1 MVEEKCDIS
10 MEELAWRPWR
20 MELGL
25 VQKKRALV
33 NSNKFCRLTRSS
45 VANKDDANLLMLS
58 DTSMETFFCNLCE

>member
-1 MVEEKCDIS
+1 MGEEKCVIS
-10 MEELAWRPWR
+10 MEELARRPWG

-33 NSNKFCRLTRSS
+33 NSNKFCRLTRRS
-45 VANKDDANLLMLS
+45 VVDKDDALRLRS